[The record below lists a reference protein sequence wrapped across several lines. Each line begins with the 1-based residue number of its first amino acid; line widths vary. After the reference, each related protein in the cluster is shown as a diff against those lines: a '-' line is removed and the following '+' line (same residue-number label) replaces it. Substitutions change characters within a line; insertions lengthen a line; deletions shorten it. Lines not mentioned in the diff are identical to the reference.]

1 MDEDHGLAA
10 ATVFDAL
17 GADYERA
24 FGGSAA
30 HHASLHRLLGDLAP
44 CSRILDVGSGTGRP
58 TALTLTEAGHDVLGV
73 DVSPVMVE
81 LAARQVPGADFE
93 CADIHEL
100 TLDEG
105 SFDAA
110 CAYFSLLQMSR
121 EDQSRL
127 LRRLARLL
135 VPGGHLVV
143 ATVPLDVEDFGV
155 VFMGHKVRA
164 TSFGPEEFTELVTE
178 AGFTVQWE
186 QSALFTPEYE
196 AAMAEPQLFLHCRR
210 A

>member
-30 HHASLHRLLGDLAP
+30 HRVSLQRLLGDLAP
-44 CSRILDVGSGTGRP
+44 RSRVLDVGSGTGRP

-73 DVSPVMVE
+73 DVSPVMAE
-81 LAARQVPGADFE
+81 LAARQVPGAAFE
-93 CADIHEL
+93 CADIREL
-100 TLDEG
+100 PLSEG
-105 SFDAA
+105 AFDAA

-121 EDQSRL
+121 EDQARV
-127 LRRLARLL
+127 LRKLARLL

-155 VFMGHKVRA
+155 VFMGHEVRA

-178 AGFTVQWE
+178 AGFSVVWE

-196 AAMAEPQLFLHCRR
+196 AAVAEPQLFLHCRR